1 MATQQ
6 DRLAAWR
13 DLQWANALIMAQFR
27 RDLSGRDLTIEE
39 FDVLIHLAAGPLPL
53 QELVASMVLGQN
65 LSRSGLTRLLDRM
78 ESAGL
83 VRRRLSRTD
92 RRRFDVSLTPKGRAR
107 FEAIWPEHEEGIR
120 QYFSEPLSDSD
131 VISLRSVLAKL
142 ISANANRHTA
152 AF

>member
-1 MATQQ
+1 VGDPGQLG
-6 DRLAAWR
+6 LALLSEIKSTTR
-13 DLQWANALIMAQFR
+13 DFR
-27 RDLSGRDLTIEE
+27 QLRS
-39 FDVLIHLAAGPLPL
+39 LPESIGL
-53 QELVASMVLGQN
+53 DHFIPCSM
-65 LSRSGLTRLLDRM
+65 SSTRM
-78 ESAGL
+78 WNSA
-83 VRRRLSRTD
+83 V
-92 RRRFDVSLTPKGRAR
+92 DVSLTPKGRAR